1 MQYRALL
8 CVLASM
14 GVLAFAADAA
24 QPAKSRYETRANHDP
39 DGIGRFY
46 LGREIAHVM
55 GAEGIPWLE
64 RPQRDM
70 EEQPEKVLDALK
82 VEPGQVVADLG
93 AGSGFYT
100 FKLAK
105 LVGAEGSVLAVD
117 IQDAMLKFIRDR
129 AARENITNI
138 GLVRCTETDPHLP
151 ANRVDLVLMVDVYHE
166 LAYPYEVMANVVRAL
181 KPGGRVAFVEFRAED
196 ETVPIKRV
204 HKMSLEQLSKE
215 MAAVG
220 LEPLDVVETLPWQH
234 IAVYGRAR

>member
-1 MQYRALL
+1 MQHYPRILRA
-8 CVLASM
+8 VLAAVVLM
-14 GVLAFAADAA
+14 GAA
-24 QPAKSRYETRANHDP
+24 QPRYETHANHDP

-46 LGREIAHVM
+46 MGREIAQVM

-70 EEQPEKVLDALK
+70 EEQPEKVLAALN
-82 VEPGQVVADLG
+82 VEPGQVAVDLG

-105 LVGAEGSVLAVD
+105 LVGPEGSVLAVD

-129 AARENITNI
+129 AARENMTNI
-138 GLVRCTETDPHLP
+138 GLVKSTETDPHLP

-166 LAYPYEVMANVVRAL
+166 LSFPYEVMTNVVKAL

-196 ETVPIKRV
+196 ENVPIKRV
-204 HKMSLEQLSKE
+204 HKMSIEQLSKE

-220 LEPLDVVETLPWQH
+220 LEPVNVVETLPWQH
-234 IAVYGRAR
+234 IAIYGKK